1 MTDSTTTSETRCA
14 PEQTAAAPLDAQLAF
29 ASTSRASLHV
39 VDALDP
45 PLTALEAAGERNGSN
60 SPLYRWF
67 TGARFN
73 VDHPDRVHLVERHV
87 HTKTE
92 LAELAAAYEAVAVD
106 SARSRFLPTPT
117 YQ

>member
-1 MTDSTTTSETRCA
+1 M
-14 PEQTAAAPLDAQLAF
+14 PLDAQLAF

-39 VDALDP
+39 VDALGP
-45 PLTALEAAGERNGSN
+45 PLTALQAAGERNGSN

>member
-1 MTDSTTTSETRCA
+1 
-14 PEQTAAAPLDAQLAF
+14 
-29 ASTSRASLHV
+29 
-39 VDALDP
+39 
-45 PLTALEAAGERNGSN
+45 
-60 SPLYRWF
+60 LYRWF

-92 LAELAAAYEAVAVD
+92 LAELAELAAAYEAVAVD